1 MIYTDFLKICIMIF
15 LIELEYLTANTD
27 KKERLITSEVNANT
41 QQSFSAMD
49 MSLKEVQR
57 GIEQAIEIFPELEG
71 NLSVKWRVEVNGR
84 LSFNNGNNQLNASD
98 NS

>member
-1 MIYTDFLKICIMIF
+1 
-15 LIELEYLTANTD
+15 
-27 KKERLITSEVNANT
+27 
-41 QQSFSAMD
+41 

-71 NLSVKWRVEVNGR
+71 NQSVKWRVEVNGR
-84 LSFNNGNNQLNASD
+84 MSFNNGNSQLNASD

>member
-1 MIYTDFLKICIMIF
+1 MYNDFLNRIGIP
-15 LIELEYLTANTD
+15 TANTD
-27 KKERLITSEVNANT
+27 KKERLITSEIEANT

-71 NLSVKWRVEVNGR
+71 NLSVKWRVDVNGR
-84 LSFNNGNNQLNASD
+84 LSFNNGDSQFNTSD
-98 NS
+98 NSGF

>member
-1 MIYTDFLKICIMIF
+1 MYNDFLNRIGIP
-15 LIELEYLTANTD
+15 TANTD
-27 KKERLITSEVNANT
+27 KKERLITSEVEANT

-84 LSFNNGNNQLNASD
+84 MSFNNGNNQLNASN

>member
-1 MIYTDFLKICIMIF
+1 
-15 LIELEYLTANTD
+15 
-27 KKERLITSEVNANT
+27 
-41 QQSFSAMD
+41 MD

-57 GIEQAIEIFPELEG
+57 GIDQAIEIFPELEG

>member
-1 MIYTDFLKICIMIF
+1 MYNDFLNRIGIP
-15 LIELEYLTANTD
+15 TANTD
-27 KKERLITSEVNANT
+27 KKERLITSEVEANT
-41 QQSFSAMD
+41 RQSFSAMD